1 MRARSRVAADAAT
14 RAADARHLRR
24 WVGRSAGGERPSF
37 GRWGGAWRNYR
48 ASSRMRG
55 GDRMWRRSPSAGD
68 GGEEG
73 PEQRGEWRRRSP
85 EQSRRCSP
93 AGGLVGR
100 LEAPPARPA
109 GWPHREL
116 RGLRAVAVE
125 RRRSG
130 FSISTPEGSSGR
142 TASIRGGDDGW
153 RKFRTV
159 ARRGAAG
166 RRIALLRQ
174 AATRA
179 RPPAPPPRARRGG
192 DYRRGSLG
200 AHPATRRSPRSR
212 DTGPRRPPRS
222 QPTSGWLWRPKA

>member
-1 MRARSRVAADAAT
+1 MPPHEPPT
-14 RAADARHLRR
+14 RATCGA
-24 WVGRSAGGERPSF
+24 GSAGAREVSVPTLGVGE
-37 GRWGGAWRNYR
+37 GRGAIIGRLRGCAAVIGCGGGARLQ
-48 ASSRMRG
+48 
-55 GDRMWRRSPSAGD
+55 GD

-130 FSISTPEGSSGR
+130 FSISTPKGSSGR

-166 RRIALLRQ
+166 RRIALLRP

-179 RPPAPPPRARRGG
+179 RSPAPPPRARCGG

-222 QPTSGWLWRPKA
+222 QPTSGWLWTPKA